1 MRTQLGF
8 TTFTITLIL
17 VLILLAVA
25 LLVGKLLVTDRRIS
39 LNEMLHRQVVALAEQ
54 GLSDGVGRL
63 AAEGSSCPTALPT
76 WSGEAFS
83 PSAAGGT
90 YTLMVQCMTPFAVS
104 AGSSTLIAPIL
115 IRAEATLNDNQ
126 AQGVMEAHYVQNN
139 VLAGT
144 PAAPLTVAGGMAV
157 GGNFTVVANPNGGG
171 LGVPLSVWTNDYVDL
186 NNGSGQTCNQGDYA
200 GGCSAYISQKN
211 NKQSDIKDSDPS
223 FPSDLVW
230 YLFNEKDDAA
240 GWANIE
246 SKANQIVT
254 NCNGLGPT
262 TTGVVIVNGDCS
274 PNGDI
279 GTQAAPVVLII
290 KDGSLTIN
298 GNRQLYGLVFAYSS
312 HPTTANTDIKLTGGA
327 IVHGALVANFELGKA
342 NGTYDAKYDE
352 TVLSNIKTG
361 AVFLTLKQVPGSWR
375 DW

>member
-1 MRTQLGF
+1 MRTQSGF

-17 VLILLAVA
+17 VLILLAVS
-25 LLVGKLLVTDRRIS
+25 LLVGKMLMADRRVT
-39 LNEMLHRQVVALAEQ
+39 LNETLYRQVVALAEQ
-54 GLSDGVGRL
+54 GLTYGIGRL
-63 AAEGSSCPTALPT
+63 AVEGWPCSSSLPT
-76 WSGEAFS
+76 WSGTPFA

-90 YTLMVQCMTPFAVS
+90 YTLTLECMTPFAVNV
-104 AGSSTLIAPIL
+104 GSTTLITPIR
-115 IRAEATLNDNQ
+115 IRSVANLNNNQ
-126 AQGVMEAHYVQNN
+126 AQAAVEAQYVLNN

-144 PAAPLTVAGGMAV
+144 PSAPLTVAGGMAV

-186 NNGSGQTCNQGDYA
+186 TNGSGQTCNQGDYA
-200 GGCSAYISQKN
+200 GGCSANISQRN
-211 NKQSDIKDSDPS
+211 SKQSDIKDSDPL

-240 GWANIE
+240 GWVNIE
-246 SKANQIVT
+246 SKANQIVS
-254 NCNGLGPT
+254 NCNGLGPA

-274 PNGDI
+274 QNGDI
-279 GTQAAPVVLII
+279 GTPAAPVVLII

-312 HPTTANTDIKLTGGA
+312 DPAAANTDIKLTGGA
-327 IVHGALVANFELGKA
+327 IVHGALAANFQLGKS

-361 AVFLTLKQVPGSWR
+361 VAFQTLKQVPGSWR